1 MMELM
6 SETTQAEQVAAAP
19 VKVDIW
25 SDVQCGWCYIAKRRL
40 EAAVERFGGEIEIEY
55 HSFELAP
62 EAPVEF
68 DGATKEFLNHYRGV
82 PIPEAERMLARVT
95 SIAAGAGL
103 DYHFDRTHPTN
114 TIIAHELIHFAK
126 SKGRQP
132 EMNERL
138 SDAYFQRGEHIG
150 RIPNLVEIAGELGFD
165 RDEVET
171 ALTEHRFLADVKADF
186 AKATELGI
194 QGIPFFVFD
203 GRYGLSGA
211 QDEGAFLQV
220 LRQVV
225 DERGA
230 VPGLK
235 AEAR

>member
-1 MMELM
+1 
-6 SETTQAEQVAAAP
+6 
-19 VKVDIW
+19 
-25 SDVQCGWCYIAKRRL
+25 
-40 EAAVERFGGEIEIEY
+40 
-55 HSFELAP
+55 
-62 EAPVEF
+62 
-68 DGATKEFLNHYRGV
+68 
-82 PIPEAERMLARVT
+82 
-95 SIAAGAGL
+95 
-103 DYHFDRTHPTN
+103 
-114 TIIAHELIHFAK
+114 
-126 SKGRQP
+126 
-132 EMNERL
+132 
-138 SDAYFQRGEHIG
+138 
-150 RIPNLVEIAGELGFD
+150 LGFD

-220 LRQVV
+220 LRQVA